1 MSATNVARPR
11 LVDMPDAE
19 LLARYEAGLAAG
31 PDVPPNGALM
41 GRRSALRSI
50 GPKNDA
56 CGVRDAEG

>member
-1 MSATNVARPR
+1 MSATKVARPR

-41 GRRSALRSI
+41 GRRSAW
-50 GPKNDA
+50 DA
-56 CGVRDAEG
+56 DRP